1 MFLLWIKSI
10 FAIHKGTIIFFY
22 PDKLKKLL
30 GSILKFFIPLLC
42 GAALFWYLYSH
53 LDMHQIGVILQSEI
67 NYFWIALSMII
78 GLMSHIFR
86 ALRWKLQL
94 KTLGVDPSVKALTN
108 AVFGMYAMNLLIPR
122 VGEVWR
128 CTYLARWEKMSFTQ
142 VLGSIISERLCDTL
156 TLVFLTVITFF
167 LQMKVSRDFLRKF
180 PTIEETLWRMITTPW
195 LYICLLV
202 MVGFLI
208 WLFTKKTENRWVA
221 KVKSIVKNLWYG
233 FRTILRMKQVTMFLL
248 YTVAIWFCYF
258 LELYV
263 CFFAFGSMQHLGV
276 LAAMTLFVMGSL
288 SMGIPVQGGV
298 GPWHLAIIAALSIYG
313 IGENIAGAFALV
325 AHGSQMLLII
335 LLGIYTL
342 FSVSLEKKKDRSAG
356 LADFVGSRRENDN
369 Y

>member
-1 MFLLWIKSI
+1 
-10 FAIHKGTIIFFY
+10 
-22 PDKLKKLL
+22 
-30 GSILKFFIPLLC
+30 
-42 GAALFWYLYSH
+42 
-53 LDMHQIGVILQSEI
+53 
-67 NYFWIALSMII
+67 
-78 GLMSHIFR
+78 
-86 ALRWKLQL
+86 
-94 KTLGVDPSVKALTN
+94 
-108 AVFGMYAMNLLIPR
+108 
-122 VGEVWR
+122 
-128 CTYLARWEKMSFTQ
+128 
-142 VLGSIISERLCDTL
+142 
-156 TLVFLTVITFF
+156 
-167 LQMKVSRDFLRKF
+167 MKVFRDFLRKF

-233 FRTILRMKQVTMFLL
+233 FRTILWMKQVTMFLL

>member
-1 MFLLWIKSI
+1 M
-10 FAIHKGTIIFFY
+10 T
-22 PDKLKKLL
+22 D
-30 GSILKFFIPLLC
+30 
-42 GAALFWYLYSH
+42 
-53 LDMHQIGVILQSEI
+53 
-67 NYFWIALSMII
+67 
-78 GLMSHIFR
+78 
-86 ALRWKLQL
+86 
-94 KTLGVDPSVKALTN
+94 SVKPKKFLGQHFLKDLDIARRIADTVGDYKDIPILEIGPGMGVLTQYLIQNNHDLIVVELDSESVRYLSEHFPQLNGRILEQDFLKLDLTN

-128 CTYLARWEKMSFTQ
+128 CTYLARREKMSFTQ

-167 LQMKVSRDFLRKF
+167 LQMKVFRDFLRKF

-208 WLFTKKTENRWVA
+208 WLFAKKTENRWVA

>member
-128 CTYLARWEKMSFTQ
+128 CTYLARREKMSFTQ

-167 LQMKVSRDFLRKF
+167 LQMKVFRDFLRKF

-248 YTVAIWFCYF
+248 YTVAIW
-258 LELYV
+258 
-263 CFFAFGSMQHLGV
+263 
-276 LAAMTLFVMGSL
+276 LFVMGSL